1 MGRTG
6 MRMASF
12 YAQRQTW
19 LHAVAASVKLL
30 VFAVLGTLLFWLQ
43 SLPVLLGLGAACVV
57 VFVSLGDATQGV
69 RRLLR
74 AVLLA
79 GVLVGGFH
87 VLMQQPLLGLLSM
100 VRLFSA
106 ALLGMAVTVTT
117 STSELL
123 DLLEKLLAPLQRFGV
138 HPERVALRV
147 ALMLR
152 FTEHF
157 FVQWQ
162 RLDDAYRVRTGR
174 SGGLHLLA
182 PLTILMLLAARRVA
196 DTLQIRLGE

>member
-1 MGRTG
+1 
-6 MRMASF
+6 MASF
-12 YAQRQTW
+12 YAERRTW
-19 LHAVAASVKLL
+19 LHAVPASLKLL
-30 VFAVLGTLLFWLQ
+30 AFAVFGTLLFLLQ
-43 SLPVLLGLGAACVV
+43 SPWLLLGLGGACVCL
-57 VFVSLGDATQGV
+57 FVSLGAATRGV

-74 AVLLA
+74 SVLLA
-79 GVLVGGFH
+79 SLLVGLFH
-87 VLMQQPLLGLLSM
+87 VLMQQALVGGLSM
-100 VRLFSA
+100 LRLLSA
-106 ALLGMAVTVTT
+106 ALLGMAVTVST

-123 DLLEKLLAPLQRFGV
+123 DLLERLLAPLQRFGV

-162 RLDDAYRVRTGR
+162 RLDDAHRVRTGR
-174 SGGLHLLA
+174 PGGLRLLA